1 MNIGYVGLDN
11 SHAEHFMKMVNVERP
26 AGLPEGRF
34 THMWGRAPDR
44 SAELRQKCETPNV
57 AASPEE
63 MVGQVDAVVV
73 GARAG
78 DRHLAEARPFLEA
91 GMTVFVDKPFTNDL
105 ADAEA
110 IVDLAK
116 RHGARVT
123 SFSGLRVVPEIVSF
137 KADYAAIEAEKYGGS
152 INGHAD
158 NGNPYGGWYFYA
170 VHSIELLLECFS
182 AQARGEVLAA
192 EIGKQ
197 LHVRAALDDGQ
208 VVSILLSPAFPPFSL
223 AGYADHKT
231 IQTVLPLGGMQVEV
245 TKRVLAFLHG
255 AEDLSP
261 RDLLAPL
268 KVMEAVRE
276 SLKTGKPAAFET

>member
-1 MNIGYVGLDN
+1 MNIGYVGLDS
-11 SHAEHFMKMVNVERP
+11 SHAEHFMKMVNVDRP

-34 THMWGRAPDR
+34 THMWGRDADR
-44 SAELRQKCETPNV
+44 AAELREKCNTPNT

-73 GARAG
+73 GSRAG
-78 DRHLAEARPFLEA
+78 DRHLAEARPFLEK

-105 ADAEA
+105 KDAEA
-110 IVDLAK
+110 ILDLAAK
-116 RHGARVT
+116 HGARVT
-123 SFSGLRVVPEIVSF
+123 SFSGLRVVPEVVAF

-170 VHSIELLLECFS
+170 VHSIELLLECYNG
-182 AQARGEVLAA
+182 QVCGDVLAA

-197 LHVRAALDDGQ
+197 LHIRAALDDGQ
-208 VVSILLSPAFPPFSL
+208 VVSILLSPTFPPFSL
-223 AGYADHKT
+223 SAYADHKT
-231 IQTVLPLGGMQVEV
+231 IQAVLPLGGMQVEV

-276 SLKTGKPAAFET
+276 SLKTGKTAAFEA